1 MRKIILSLTSAF
13 LMTGCAH
20 VFPVTVPFPTP
31 PNVLL
36 EGCDDLNTLRPD
48 PKLSDLMVVVTEN
61 YTKYH
66 VCKEKNQAWRDWY
79 TTQKSIYDSLNKK

>member
-1 MRKIILSLTSAF
+1 
-13 LMTGCAH
+13 
-20 VFPVTVPFPTP
+20 
-31 PNVLL
+31 L